1 MKVSRLIS
9 AVFAIVAL
17 GFASL
22 SFSADKSNNDMNSSG
37 ASSSSSNSNGSGGG
51 Y

>member
-1 MKVSRLIS
+1 MKPSRLIS
-9 AVFAIVAL
+9 TVLAIIAL

-22 SFSADKSNNDMNSSG
+22 PSSAGQPNNDMNSSG
-37 ASSSSSNSNGSGGG
+37 ASSSSTNGSGGG